1 MNDLKDTIQVG
12 IANGSAIGFSI
23 TDCNEVLT
31 LVSLVLA
38 IAFTIYKFVKFDK
51 NQKMAIKFAISAF
64 KSTRKK
70 RKGIHSKNASKGQN
84 AFKKH
89 YRGQG
94 R

>member
-31 LVSLVLA
+31 FVSLVLA

-51 NQKMAIKFAISAF
+51 N
-64 KSTRKK
+64 
-70 RKGIHSKNASKGQN
+70 
-84 AFKKH
+84 
-89 YRGQG
+89 
-94 R
+94 